1 MTQLDDAIREALS
14 SDEANQLDA
23 LVAPQG
29 IWGLLGNV
37 LQGRMAGWM
46 WLSAI
51 MQFIMF
57 GAALWAGWHFFH
69 AETGRNMALWG
80 FGTGFFSFAMAMLK
94 MWFLQ
99 QIDKQEILREIKRLE
114 LQLALVAQKIT

>member
-14 SDEANQLDA
+14 SDEAKRLDA
-23 LVAPQG
+23 LAAPQG
-29 IWGLLGNV
+29 MWGLLGNV

-46 WLSAI
+46 WLSGF
-51 MQFIMF
+51 MQFVMF

-80 FGTGFFSFAMAMLK
+80 FGAGFFAYAMGMLK
-94 MWFLQ
+94 MWFLAQ
-99 QIDKQEILREIKRLE
+99 MDKHEILRELKRLE
-114 LQLALVAQKIT
+114 LQLAMVAKKVV